1 MLALQFRRYEHS
13 QVFIFDK
20 GRSARAAAL
29 MMGGVALDLSIGSG
43 LAFQPLSD
51 IDNPT
56 TRAFARDW
64 VLALIA
70 HEGIAM
76 DPSIKDQVW
85 TALNSLATAPK
96 VERTLTGLSLL
107 LQSNQLRQALLP
119 YTLEGPWGS
128 LLDGKDDRLSF
139 ADVMHF
145 ELEGLMETK
154 GLVLPVLTYLF
165 HRLEAR
171 FDGRPTL
178 LILDEAWLF
187 LDSPLFA
194 SRIREWLKTLRKKN
208 VAVVFATQSLADIAT
223 SSIAPA
229 IIESCPT
236 RIYLPNDRAIET
248 QIREIYE
255 RFGLNPRQLEIIARA
270 TPKQDY
276 YAQTAKGN
284 RLFELDLGPLALAI
298 CSAST
303 LQDHKLMD
311 QLLREHDEVGF
322 VMAFLKAKGFEVEA
336 EMIER
341 ATQADQPSSTH
352 NASQDF
358 SEGRDGTSLNME
370 KIHDHT

>member
-1 MLALQFRRYEHS
+1 MLVLQFRRYE
-13 QVFIFDK
+13 QAQIFIFDK

-29 MMGGVALDLSIGSG
+29 TMGGTALDLSLGSG
-43 LAFQPLSD
+43 LAFQPLND
-51 IDNPT
+51 IDDAAA
-56 TRAFARDW
+56 RAFARDW
-64 VLALIA
+64 VLGLIA
-70 HEGIAM
+70 HEGLPAN
-76 DPSIKDQVW
+76 PTIKDQVW
-85 TALNSLATAPK
+85 TALTSLASAPK

-107 LQSNQLRQALLP
+107 LQSNPLRQALQP
-119 YTLEGPWGS
+119 YTLEGPWGN
-128 LLDGKDDRLSF
+128 LLDGKSDQLSF

-194 SRIREWLKTLRKKN
+194 TRIREWLKTLRKKN

-255 RFGLNPRQLEIIARA
+255 RFGLNQRQIEIIARA

-303 LQDHKLMD
+303 LQEHKLMD
-311 QLLREHDEVGF
+311 QLLKTHEGMAF
-322 VMAFLKAKGFEVEA
+322 VIAFLKAKGFETEA
-336 EMIER
+336 GMIEQ
-341 ATQADQPSSTH
+341 ATQTDQQVSARP
-352 NASQDF
+352 ASEDIP
-358 SEGRDGTSLNME
+358 EGGDGTTPTQENH
-370 KIHDHT
+370 HD